1 MSLFADIASLPLS
14 FSTPIWRIHHL
25 ASRLHSQSAPLSLV
39 SFVYPYT
46 SILDGDHADCQ
57 TRDNVRFAMSQ
68 ELAQDEGEADA
79 EDYEIDNL
87 EGRSRRLSDEEEG
100 GGGDGYSTIESDA
113 RSLKTLGS
121 MKGRGGGGEVR
132 EENVVFAMGDDS
144 DSDEDGDHEGKGYKD
159 VERRMRDDSPRRRA
173 SGDESDGEGEG
184 LVKGSG
190 SKEV

>member
-1 MSLFADIASLPLS
+1 MNTAN
-14 FSTPIWRIHHL
+14 
-25 ASRLHSQSAPLSLV
+25 
-39 SFVYPYT
+39 
-46 SILDGDHADCQ
+46 GQ

-100 GGGDGYSTIESDA
+100 GGDGYSTIESDA

-121 MKGRGGGGEVR
+121 VKGRGGGGGEVR

-159 VERRMRDDSPRRRA
+159 VERRMRDDSPRRRG
-173 SGDESDGEGEG
+173 SGSEDDGEGED

-190 SKEV
+190 SREI

>member
-1 MSLFADIASLPLS
+1 
-14 FSTPIWRIHHL
+14 
-25 ASRLHSQSAPLSLV
+25 
-39 SFVYPYT
+39 
-46 SILDGDHADCQ
+46 
-57 TRDNVRFAMSQ
+57 MSQ

-100 GGGDGYSTIESDA
+100 GGDGYSTIESDA

-121 MKGRGGGGEVR
+121 MKGRGGGGGGEVR

-159 VERRMRDDSPRRRA
+159 VERRMRDDSPRRG
-173 SGDESDGEGEG
+173 SGDEGEGES

-190 SKEV
+190 SRTDL